1 MLIHVSLRWRH
12 HLLIGEKNNKL
23 NVSNPVP
30 VKCWTWRLT
39 TIALNLK
46 TMKNIQ
52 LEIDS
57 KPAVNSDEVLAMLD
71 KLQVFF
77 EKNDSENEVLWSV
90 TSLTKKVEKMRIES
104 KKQKNINDFFKY
116 FFCSYECKSKQ
127 KYWER
132 KINHLKA
139 FVFIFY
145 LQSLNS
151 LSFFSTKIEIRLEVV
166 SATFLLVCFIS
177 LKKSTCQTKKN
188 VSYFTWKALFILEI
202 IKF

>member
-12 HLLIGEKNNKL
+12 HLLIGEKNYKL
-23 NVSNPVP
+23 NVSNPLP

-52 LEIDS
+52 LEVDS

-104 KKQKNINDFFKY
+104 KKQTFLSN
-116 FFCSYECKSKQ
+116 FFCSYKCKPKQ
-127 KYWER
+127 KYLKR
-132 KINHLKA
+132 KINHLKV

-145 LQSLNS
+145 LQSISS
-151 LSFFSTKIEIRLEVV
+151 LSSFSTKIEIRLRYKKI
-166 SATFLLVCFIS
+166 STMMFLSI
-177 LKKSTCQTKKN
+177 KKSLL
-188 VSYFTWKALFILEI
+188 YP
-202 IKF
+202 